1 MVSIK
6 KIQDYVVREAME
18 DAFYA
23 QVDPRRRQEKHDG
36 NMIKEDKSAT
46 ANLSPKDINR
56 IFNPDKFK
64 HDALSAGAPDC
75 SDY

>member
-1 MVSIK
+1 MKEIK
-6 KIQDYVVREAME
+6 IKDHIMREMME
-18 DAFYA
+18 DAFYN

-46 ANLSPKDINR
+46 ANLSEKHINK
-56 IFNPDKFK
+56 IFNPDRFK
-64 HDALSAGAPDC
+64 HDSLSAGAPDC